1 MYCAYTPFCVSKQTG
16 CLSFSEVVWLVCRKT
31 ACASAVHSTSG
42 FPVANVGTVAPR
54 AEWRLYF
61 RSSSAPRQGKSTPA
75 PPAMILSAFCKNSVD
90 AVSKPSFYFL
100 LRPAFVI
107 GVVILVPAPTGFHVR
122 GLALGGNL
130 VACSMRFQ
138 RLAVKPMMRPKVRQ
152 HQQRIALQFA
162 AKPLRRRMLLDDPC
176 NTELEH
182 GLQRTVLSPAATAQ
196 VTKRIEQTTGRQRG
210 EHHFQAFQVAVF
222 IQRVAV

>member
-1 MYCAYTPFCVSKQTG
+1 MAAI
-16 CLSFSEVVWLVCRKT
+16 LSFEQRSET
-31 ACASAVHSTSG
+31 AEIYT
-42 FPVANVGTVAPR
+42 R
-54 AEWRLYF
+54 A
-61 RSSSAPRQGKSTPA
+61 A
-75 PPAMILSAFCKNSVD
+75 CKNSVD

-107 GVVILVPAPTGFHVR
+107 VVVILVPAPTDFHVR

-162 AKPLRRRMLLDDPC
+162 AKPLHRRMLLDDPC
-176 NTELEH
+176 NTDLEH
-182 GLQRTVLSPAATAQ
+182 GLQRMVLSLF
-196 VTKRIEQTTGRQRG
+196 VK
-210 EHHFQAFQVAVF
+210 
-222 IQRVAV
+222 